1 MTINA
6 SSEGKIYKTHLMSNP
21 SFKKSNFISQLTDRD
36 FLAELFGPL
45 RDIERHPLKT
55 SGFSGSTHEKIILE
69 VQNGETISLI
79 LKHIYPSQDM
89 TIWRSGNISNREVM
103 LLDDKEMV
111 EVWDIFQPPY
121 IAYAIE
127 DRASALLMH
136 DVSKNL
142 FPDLREPILSEQED
156 LILHTLAKMHAH
168 YWQHNVLSKS
178 WLAKQDIFFS
188 FLDPFAWAEEKAAG
202 RKHPVLDLAKNGW
215 DLALQFLPADVKDF
229 VLNPPV
235 KKMTE
240 GLAKTLVH
248 GDSKLANFAI
258 MPGKKICAFD
268 WTMVASA
275 SPACEIGW
283 YISVN
288 ASRLA
293 RSKEEV
299 MNRYREFL
307 QTELNFAIENK
318 TWDQMVSVAVLA
330 GAETLL
336 WNKALNLQKNIAGA
350 KEEWSWWVNNIRRI
364 YENK

>member
-1 MTINA
+1 MF
-6 SSEGKIYKTHLMSNP
+6 NP
-21 SFKKSNFISQLTDRD
+21 SFKKSNSISQLTDHD
-36 FLAELFGPL
+36 FLSELFGPF
-45 RDIERHPLKT
+45 RNIERQPLKT
-55 SGFSGSTHEKIILE
+55 TGFSGSGHEKIILE
-69 VQNGETISLI
+69 FKNAETISLI

-89 TIWRSGNISNREVM
+89 TIWRSGNINNREVM

-111 EVWDIFQPPY
+111 EVWDIFQSPC

-127 DRASALLMH
+127 DSTSALLMH

-142 FPDLREPILSEQED
+142 FPDLRVPILPEQED
-156 LILHTLAKMHAH
+156 IILHALAQMHAY
-168 YWQHNVLSKS
+168 YWQHDVLSKS
-178 WLAKQDIFFS
+178 WLAKQNIFFS
-188 FLDPFAWAEEKAAG
+188 FLSPFAPVEEKAAG
-202 RKHPVLDLAKNGW
+202 RRHPIFELVQNGW
-215 DLALQFLPADVKDF
+215 NLALQLLPDDLRDF

-235 KKMTE
+235 EKMTE
-240 GLAKTLVH
+240 GLAKTLIH

-258 MPGKKICAFD
+258 MPGNKICAFD
-268 WTMVASA
+268 WTLAASA

-307 QTELNFAIENK
+307 QTELNFVIESR
-318 TWDQMVSVAVLA
+318 TWDQMVSVAVLT
-330 GAETLL
+330 GAEILL
-336 WNKALNLQKNIAGA
+336 WNKALNLQKNISGA
-350 KEEWSWWVNNIRRI
+350 KEEWNWWENNIRRI

>member
-1 MTINA
+1 MF
-6 SSEGKIYKTHLMSNP
+6 NP
-21 SFKKSNFISQLTDRD
+21 SFKKSNSISQLTGHD
-36 FLAELFGPL
+36 FLTELFGPF
-45 RDIERHPLKT
+45 RNIERQPLKT
-55 SGFSGSTHEKIILE
+55 SGFSGSAHEKIILE
-69 VQNGETISLI
+69 VENAETISLI

-89 TIWRSGNISNREVM
+89 TIWRSGNINNREVM
-103 LLDDKEMV
+103 LLDDKEMI
-111 EVWDIFQPPY
+111 EVWDIFQSPY

-127 DRASALLMH
+127 DSNSALLMH
-136 DVSKNL
+136 DVSKKL
-142 FPDLREPILSEQED
+142 FPDLREPILLEQED
-156 LILHTLAKMHAH
+156 FILHTLAKMHAY

-178 WLAKQDIFFS
+178 WLAKQNIFFS
-188 FLDPFAWAEEKAAG
+188 FLGPFAPAEEKAAG
-202 RKHPVLDLAKNGW
+202 RKHPIFELVQNGW
-215 DLALQFLPADVKDF
+215 DLALQFLPTDIRDF

-235 KKMTE
+235 EKITK
-240 GLAKTLVH
+240 GLAKTLIH

-258 MPGKKICAFD
+258 MPDNKICAFD
-268 WTMVASA
+268 WTMAASA

-307 QTELNFAIENK
+307 QTELNFTIETK
-318 TWDQMVSVAVLA
+318 TWNQMVSVAVLT

-336 WNKALNLQKNIAGA
+336 WNKALNVQKNIAGA
-350 KEEWSWWVNNIRRI
+350 KEEWNWWVNNIRRI